1 MPWEKE
7 EKKPDTTDARPVEEK
22 KEPPKKRRRMGGYRE
37 DPFVFFSG
45 ETEDVYPSIKEFYGL
60 KEDFDA
66 SCLLTRCHVGKKKN
80 IYMVSKTVKD
90 VVQKNESNIKIINT
104 GVKTFVRCDNK
115 NMVCPFRYVFR
126 F

>member
-1 MPWEKE
+1 MNIPQAEKTE
-7 EKKPDTTDARPVEEK
+7 ETEK

-45 ETEDVYPSIKEFYGL
+45 DTEDVFPSIKEYYDL
-60 KEDFDA
+60 NDSFD
-66 SCLLTRCHVGKKKN
+66 SKCLLTRCHVGKKKN
-80 IYMVSKTVKD
+80 IYLVSPTVKD

-115 NMVCPFRYVFR
+115 NMTCAFR
-126 F
+126 